1 MWWGLLFDLLSTGP
15 PHNFKIRRA
24 MFNTIMTEEQLEDLV
39 VYYSAQDAFT
49 FDVETMGDHRGDPR
63 QNQVVWIALATEGRV
78 DVIPMGH
85 PNGEYLRTEYPLL
98 PSAQD
103 RMIKGLPIR
112 PADYS
117 KDERKATK
125 IFGPAP
131 EQLTPGEVFKALK
144 PLFFSDKLKI
154 GHNLKFDLQ
163 SVTKY
168 LGALPARPYA
178 CTLNAAFVINTRN
191 YRNLGLDDCL
201 DREFGYKMVKGV
213 GKEIESHTFEE
224 VATYAALDAEWTW
237 KLWNKYSGQL
247 DADNLRGVFNLEMDV
262 LEVISTMELRGADID
277 VEGLKDLKTDLELQ
291 LETTKATIYKLA
303 GKAFNINSI
312 PEKQKLLFSSK
323 KDGGR
328 GLRPKVLTPKGIQRS
343 ENGESLQIS
352 DFSVSEPA
360 LKTFEGKDALVDA
373 LLNYSDLNKLLTT
386 YVIPYLGGDITRTT
400 AGKAKTVAKKSLL
413 LKGRIHT
420 DFIQYGAE
428 TGRFSSR
435 NPNLQNVPA
444 PHTPNG
450 KAIRN
455 LFVAPEDYSLV
466 VADYSQ
472 IEPRVIAS
480 FSQDR
485 IMCNAYLNGEDI
497 YTTVGDTMGV
507 DRKAGKQLVLSLA
520 YGVGPEKIATSIGC
534 STSEARE
541 LLDNFA
547 AKFPAVG
554 RYKRQV
560 INESRRRGP
569 VPYAL
574 TYLNRRRYLPDL
586 RSNAIRDRARAER
599 QAFNTVIQG
608 SSADLIKLAMI
619 RAHKMIPDEANLILT
634 IHDELVTVT
643 PTKLVEETQA
653 AIREAM
659 EGIKALQIPLLAD
672 VKVVSRWGEA
682 K

>member
-1 MWWGLLFDLLSTGP
+1 MNIIT
-15 PHNFKIRRA
+15 
-24 MFNTIMTEEQLEDLV
+24 TEGQLAELV
-39 VYYSAQDAFT
+39 DAYSAVDAFC

-63 QNQVVWIALATEGRV
+63 QNQVVWIALATYDRV
-78 DVIPMGH
+78 DVIPMDH

-103 RMIKGLPIR
+103 RIIKGLSLR
-112 PADYS
+112 PVDYS

-131 EQLTPGEVFKALK
+131 EQLTAGEVFKALK
-144 PLFFSDKLKI
+144 PLFNSNKLKI

-163 SVTKY
+163 SVSKY
-168 LGALPARPYA
+168 LGGLPAQPYA
-178 CTLNAAFVINTRN
+178 CTLNAAFIINTQN
-191 YRNLGLDDCL
+191 YRSLGLDDCL
-201 DREFGYKMVKGV
+201 AREFGYHMVKGV
-213 GKEIESHTFEE
+213 GKEIEKNSFED

-237 KLWNKYSGQL
+237 KLWNKYSNDL
-247 DADNLRGVFNLEMDV
+247 DKDSLRGVFNLEMDV
-262 LEVISTMELRGADID
+262 LDVICNMELRGADID
-277 VEGLKDLKTDLELQ
+277 VDGLKKLKGNLELQ
-291 LETTKATIYKLA
+291 LETTKANIYRIA
-303 GKAFNINSI
+303 NKAFNINSV
-312 PEKQKLLFSSK
+312 PEKQRLLFSSK
-323 KDGGR
+323 KEGGR
-328 GLRPKVLTPKGIQRS
+328 GLKPRVLTPKGIKNA
-343 ENGESLQIS
+343 EAGNPPVIS
-352 DFSVSEPA
+352 DYSVSEPA
-360 LKTFEGKDALVDA
+360 LKMYEGKDDLVDA

-400 AGKAKTVAKKSLL
+400 AGKSKTVEKKSLL

-444 PHTPNG
+444 PHTVNG

-455 LFVAPEDYSLV
+455 LFVAPEGHSLI

-480 FSQDR
+480 FSGDR
-485 IMCNAYLNGEDI
+485 IMCSAYMNGEDI

-520 YGVGPEKIATSIGC
+520 YGVGPDKIAASIGC
-534 STSEARE
+534 SVNEARD

-547 AKFPAVG
+547 YKFSSVG
-554 RYKRQV
+554 KYKRKV
-560 INESRRRGP
+560 ISESRKRGP
-569 VPYAL
+569 IPYAL
-574 TYLNRRRYLPDL
+574 TYMNRRRYLPDL
-586 RSNAIRDRARAER
+586 LSPVIRDRARAER

-608 SSADLIKLAMI
+608 SSADLIKLAMV
-619 RAHKMIPDEANLILT
+619 RAHKLLPNQAGMILT

-643 PTKLVEETQA
+643 PNDLIEESTN

-659 EGIKALQIPLLAD
+659 EGINALSIPLLAD
-672 VKVVSRWGEA
+672 VKVVTRWGDA